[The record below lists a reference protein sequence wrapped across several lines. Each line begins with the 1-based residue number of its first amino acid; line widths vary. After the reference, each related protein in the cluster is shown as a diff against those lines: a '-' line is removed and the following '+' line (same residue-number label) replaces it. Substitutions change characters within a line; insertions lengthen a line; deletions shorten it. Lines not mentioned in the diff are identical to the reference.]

1 MYLYEYQAKKV
12 FKDGGIP
19 VPQNRLAFT
28 PEEAME
34 AIQTINKPTVIKAQV
49 RAGGRGKAGLIK
61 LVKTPQEAY
70 SSAQAIFG
78 KYHHGEMIKRVL
90 VEEQLDVAK
99 ELYVSVVLN
108 FSKAK
113 PVVLISTE
121 GGMDIEQVATTNP
134 EAIIRV
140 EVDPLE
146 KLIPEYRWV
155 EAWSKLGLKGKQL
168 LKASRVTSKLVDLF
182 YKVDAF
188 TIEINPLVVTRG
200 GDIIAADSK
209 LIVDDSSLYRQP
221 EFQKYQFLDSN
232 PLEKEAAQVGVSYV
246 PISNEGNIGII
257 AGGAGLSMATMD
269 AVFEYGGIPAAFL
282 DLGGG
287 ISEKGMAESLKIMLK
302 TKDMQGIIIN
312 VFGGINNCE
321 IMAKGIEGAYKE
333 IKPRIPI
340 VVKMRGHSQDEGW
353 KILEKLN
360 IPIIKYGT
368 TDEAIKLLL
377 SRVKVR
383 KGESE

>member
-12 FKDGGIP
+12 VGDAGIP
-19 VPQNRLAFT
+19 VPQNRLAFN
-28 PEEAME
+28 PEEARQAAE
-34 AIQTINKPTVIKAQV
+34 EINKPSVVKAQV

-61 LVKTPQEAY
+61 LVKGSQEAY
-70 SSAQAIFG
+70 SSAQDIFG
-78 KYHHGEMIKRVL
+78 KYHHGEMVEKVL
-90 VEEQLDVAK
+90 VEEKLDIAK
-99 ELYVSVVLN
+99 ELYVSVVLDLN
-108 FSKAK
+108 KAK
-113 PVVLISTE
+113 PVVLISAE
-121 GGMDIEQVATTNP
+121 GGVDIEQIAESSP

-146 KLIPEYRWV
+146 KDTPEHKWV
-155 EAWSKLGLKGKQL
+155 EAWGKVGLRGKQL
-168 LKASRVTSKLVDLF
+168 LKAASVASKLLNLF

-188 TIEINPLVVTRG
+188 TVEINPLVITQA
-200 GDIIAADSK
+200 GDVIAADAK
-209 LIVDDSSLYRQP
+209 VIVDDSSLYRHP
-221 EFQKYQFLDSN
+221 ELQSYQELSSH
-232 PLEKEAAQVGVSYV
+232 PLEIEASKAGVSYV
-246 PISNEGNIGII
+246 SISSEGFVGIV

-287 ISEKGMAESLKIMLK
+287 ISEVGMAESLKIMLK
-302 TKDMQGIIIN
+302 TEGMRGIIIN

-321 IMAKGIEGAYKE
+321 IMAKGIDRAYQE
-333 IKPRIPI
+333 VKPQVPI

-353 KILEKLN
+353 VIIEKLN

-377 SRVKVR
+377 SRVN
-383 KGESE
+383 G